1 MVVLKQI
8 CLALTMSLAAAAPAA
23 AEEPVKQL
31 EARVRERAAQ
41 LTIPGIAYAVVR
53 NGKVV
58 NTGAIN
64 TGNGPA
70 ISTNTELRFASVT
83 KVFTA
88 VLLMREVERRRLS
101 LDDSVSTWLPEFDD
115 RPQITVRHLAAHVS
129 EGIPGAEFV
138 YGTNRYARL
147 GDVLARVHG
156 STFEHAL
163 KNEVIEEAG
172 LTWHVSPELGA
183 HAGLVS
189 TVNEVARFVVALQK
203 DRLVTSNSFDAMTT
217 PFVSTTGVTQPVG
230 VGFFSQVI
238 GGERVAW
245 SFGQDDPDYS
255 SALLLMIPKR
265 KLALVML
272 ANTDE
277 LSNPFRLLM
286 GNVRTS
292 PFAIAFLDAF
302 APDLARDVSPRD
314 RDISDMLALA
324 ETGDAAALSSRMKA
338 LVARGTAAYP
348 NDFALQFLAGLA
360 PTQMPQKFCESVDAT
375 VVSAHPGNRW
385 ALLMSGGIQ
394 VQLGNSALA
403 LERYEALL
411 ALRNQQQDGLAR
423 LFRAWA
429 YSGMAMAVRGSDT
442 ARARR
447 YVEEGLATGVT
458 GGTRD
463 GLLQL
468 KQQLAGPGAQ

>member
-1 MVVLKQI
+1 VFKLY
-8 CLALTMSLAAAAPAA
+8 CLAVTLSLAAAAPAM
-23 AEEPVKQL
+23 AEEPLQKF
-31 EARVRERAAQ
+31 EARVRERATQ
-41 LTIPGIAYAVVR
+41 LTIPGIAYGVVR
-53 NGKVV
+53 DGEVV

-64 TGNGPA
+64 TGGGPA
-70 ISTNTELRFASVT
+70 ISTDTALRFASVT

-88 VLLMREVERRRLS
+88 VLLMREVERRELS

-129 EGIPGAEFV
+129 EGIPGTEFV
-138 YGTNRYARL
+138 YGTNRYAKL
-147 GDVLARVHG
+147 GDILARVLG
-156 STFEHAL
+156 STFEAAL
-163 KNEVIEEAG
+163 RDEVVEKAG
-172 LTWHVSPELGA
+172 LTWHASPELGA

-189 TVNEVARFVVALQK
+189 TVNDVAKFVVALQE
-203 DRLVTSNSFDAMTT
+203 DRLVTSKTFDAMTT
-217 PFVSTTGVTQPVG
+217 PFVSATGVTQPVG

-238 GGERVAW
+238 GGERVVW

-292 PFAIAFLDAF
+292 PFAVAFLDAF
-302 APDLARDVSPRD
+302 APDLARDVSARD

-324 ETGDAAALSSRMKA
+324 EAGDEKALSNRMKA
-338 LVARGTAAYP
+338 LVARGSATYP
-348 NDFALQFLAGLA
+348 NDFALQFLAGLGPA
-360 PTQMPQKFCESVDAT
+360 RMPRSSCEAVDAN
-375 VVSAHPGNRW
+375 VVGAHPGNRW

-394 VQLGNSALA
+394 GQLGNAALS

-411 ALRNQQQDGLAR
+411 ALPNQQQDGLAR

-429 YSGMAMAVRGSDT
+429 YSGMAMAVRGSDK
-442 ARARR
+442 ARALR

-463 GLLQL
+463 TLQQL
-468 KQQLAGPGAQ
+468 KQQLGGPAAQ